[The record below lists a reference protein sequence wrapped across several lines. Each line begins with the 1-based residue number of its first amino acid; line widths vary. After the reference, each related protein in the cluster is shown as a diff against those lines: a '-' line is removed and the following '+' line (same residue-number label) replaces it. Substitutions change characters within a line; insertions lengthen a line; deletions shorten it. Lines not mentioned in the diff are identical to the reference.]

1 VLRSFNSAVFDT
13 LNSIDGLSSGAFPV
27 AVIRLPLLGNAD
39 LLLFTLLVLAAG
51 RKACTPQ
58 APQNPFDADPP
69 LILPLVVAESP
80 SDKGVSGFLCQSAL
94 AE

>member
-51 RKACTPQ
+51 RKAYT
-58 APQNPFDADPP
+58 PQNPFDGDAP
-69 LILPLVVAESP
+69 LNLPLVAAESP
-80 SDKGVSGFLCQSAL
+80 LRIKGYPGFLRESAL